1 MHKSSF
7 EVENVKQH
15 SVRLPGFFPRLPMYR
30 SLALILWIPLIVGAC
45 HRGGGHS
52 KSDRGAVMD
61 SSKSAR
67 RPQGLNPQAHGR
79 EAKSVRPPVHSEEV
93 KPRVLPQRDVK
104 QAKKPHGEERAS
116 SVQKPVAVVKTPPA
130 TAPRKGSGT
139 NTVSGQE
146 PEKKPAKISRDS
158 ALIGKAAGRVSRTLP
173 KMPAPE
179 ANASDLS
186 PAGVPAPMPEPPSE
200 SPAAVVSAG
209 TGQVGSE
216 PLPVGVSSKGE
227 AVDTGSTAAVMKES
241 TAPSPSEVGAKPSV
255 ENDSKAPSL
264 KPEQPESEKVA
275 EKTPAAEPGAEA
287 PASLQPSKPAGA
299 GKSAVGGG
307 IGAPKAAAAGKLT
320 QAERKKQ
327 TEVQKREE
335 TQRAAEQSYEAGLQF
350 IRESRD
356 ADAIKAFRQ
365 TVKLAPDSAD
375 AWLRLAYLCEKEG
388 KTEEAMRAFKEA
400 KRLWSF

>member
-1 MHKSSF
+1 
-7 EVENVKQH
+7 
-15 SVRLPGFFPRLPMYR
+15 
-30 SLALILWIPLIVGAC
+30 
-45 HRGGGHS
+45 
-52 KSDRGAVMD
+52 
-61 SSKSAR
+61 
-67 RPQGLNPQAHGR
+67 
-79 EAKSVRPPVHSEEV
+79 
-93 KPRVLPQRDVK
+93 
-104 QAKKPHGEERAS
+104 
-116 SVQKPVAVVKTPPA
+116 
-130 TAPRKGSGT
+130 
-139 NTVSGQE
+139 
-146 PEKKPAKISRDS
+146 
-158 ALIGKAAGRVSRTLP
+158 
-173 KMPAPE
+173 
-179 ANASDLS
+179 
-186 PAGVPAPMPEPPSE
+186 
-200 SPAAVVSAG
+200 
-209 TGQVGSE
+209 
-216 PLPVGVSSKGE
+216 
-227 AVDTGSTAAVMKES
+227 MKES